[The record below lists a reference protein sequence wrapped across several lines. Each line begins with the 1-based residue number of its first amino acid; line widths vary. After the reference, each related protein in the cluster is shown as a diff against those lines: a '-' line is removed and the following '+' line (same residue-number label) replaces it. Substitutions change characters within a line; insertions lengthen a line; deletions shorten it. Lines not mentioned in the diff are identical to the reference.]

1 LQGEAAAQPRME
13 WYKIE
18 AKQSRAKFNRM
29 GKLGNSSCK
38 PSTHKLIKGG
48 HKFETMDIDSCTNK
62 NLYTVFSLIATNNNI
77 ETKKK
82 RQQLY
87 MCKGVTYEANLVTLS
102 VTEI

>member
-62 NLYTVFSLIATNNNI
+62 NLYTVFSLIATKEINNNI

-82 RQQLY
+82 SFKNDNSYICAR
-87 MCKGVTYEANLVTLS
+87 V
-102 VTEI
+102 